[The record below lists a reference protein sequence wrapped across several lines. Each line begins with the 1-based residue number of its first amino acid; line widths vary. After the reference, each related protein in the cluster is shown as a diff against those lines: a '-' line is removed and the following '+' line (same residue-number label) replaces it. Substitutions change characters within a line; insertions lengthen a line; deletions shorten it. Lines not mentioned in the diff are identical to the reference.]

1 MARKNQTEINI
12 QFRKMNCL
20 ILLPAN
26 SIIAIKGK

>member
-12 QFRKMNCL
+12 QFRKMNYL

-26 SIIAIKGK
+26 NICVIKVK